1 MKKALKITW
10 ISLASLLGVVILTVI
25 IALWI
30 LLSPKRVTAIV
41 NEQAPKFIT
50 CDFNIDKVD
59 VTLFKTFPDLGLEL
73 CKVVLISP
81 IQGSPSDTLAFID
94 NCVVSVNIVKFLFD
108 KEIIINEFYLENGD
122 INVFYDAEGNTN
134 IDIMTE
140 KEPEKENKNETEITF
155 PYNIIDLN
163 KIEVKNINIKYTDMP
178 NSIMADIKALAMLI
192 KGNLSN
198 DIVNADF
205 NIRAQDISYDGNADS
220 LVMNVKLDSVKMKGI
235 GRMYGEDLSA
245 DMTLGSNKISYN
257 DSDNNNI
264 SLNNINLRYNGKVES
279 LNIIQG
285 IMDMNF
291 TDLSMTIADE
301 CFVNDIDIEMTL
313 PLALNL
319 SATDATFDDSKIK
332 INDIEIDFKGDASMK
347 GEDIAMNLDV
357 NTNTIDIE
365 KTAALLPA
373 FIIED
378 VMGNMNVKGSAKI
391 DAHIEGTYNNS
402 QMPVVTA
409 SVTYNDGNVLMPDML
424 PFPLSDINTALTMNL
439 DLNNRSDVTIDNLKV
454 SMNNTS
460 LTLSG
465 NIKDVMNKMSCDV
478 TMDIDTYFD
487 DLRSFIPEDI
497 NAEGRLK
504 AHINAKGY
512 MDDFTNMN
520 LMKTSVNGDF
530 ELTDLDLL
538 CFDTIAA
545 QSSIIRGD
553 ITLPNPN
560 STMVPNSLAKINII
574 GNNMNADITN
584 MLTARLENFNFD
596 IHTSD
601 ILNDDIKP
609 AIFVDFGFGAIDFT
623 MDDMVFNADNASGS
637 GAMLPSTNT
646 DNQYY
651 IAVFS
656 SDSLL
661 FTMGEDMHFETEH
674 ISLDATADYNKDEKE
689 LLLQWNPEVN
699 VDLSNALLD
708 MSSMQET
715 VFLPEINFEYSGNKL
730 NINNSNVLLGN
741 SDFELKGVI
750 TNINKFLKKEGLLKG
765 DLTFTSSYTDV
776 NEIMDI
782 FNGMGANDTIV
793 KDTPVETNES
803 VETAEEDDPFM
814 VPLGVDITL
823 NTKIE
828 SAKAGNMDL
837 ANVGGMLTVKDG
849 TLILQEM
856 GFTSNAARMLLTAMY
871 KSPRKNHLYVGLDFH
886 LLDIDIAE
894 MIRIIP
900 DLDTIVP
907 MLKSF
912 SGKAE
917 FHLAA
922 ETNLK
927 SNYEPKISTLR
938 GATSIK
944 GKDLVVLDSETF
956 KMISKYLLM
965 GKDAKNQIDS
975 LSVEIGVFKNEVD
988 VYPFLIAMDDY
999 QVAISGRHFLDMTF
1013 DYNLSVIRPP
1023 IINRLGLD
1031 INGSIDNLQY
1041 HLIKS
1046 KHVNLFKPDKRDH
1059 IQEQILRVKAA
1070 IAKSLEDN
1078 IKE

>member
-1 MKKALKITW
+1 M
-10 ISLASLLGVVILTVI
+10 LGVVILTVI

-220 LVMNVKLDSVKMKGI
+220 LAMNVKLDSVKMKGI

-750 TNINKFLKKEGLLKG
+750 TNINKFLKK
-765 DLTFTSSYTDV
+765 
-776 NEIMDI
+776 
-782 FNGMGANDTIV
+782 
-793 KDTPVETNES
+793 
-803 VETAEEDDPFM
+803 
-814 VPLGVDITL
+814 
-823 NTKIE
+823 
-828 SAKAGNMDL
+828 KAC
-837 ANVGGMLTVKDG
+837 
-849 TLILQEM
+849 
-856 GFTSNAARMLLTAMY
+856 
-871 KSPRKNHLYVGLDFH
+871 
-886 LLDIDIAE
+886 
-894 MIRIIP
+894 
-900 DLDTIVP
+900 
-907 MLKSF
+907 
-912 SGKAE
+912 
-917 FHLAA
+917 
-922 ETNLK
+922 
-927 SNYEPKISTLR
+927 
-938 GATSIK
+938 
-944 GKDLVVLDSETF
+944 
-956 KMISKYLLM
+956 
-965 GKDAKNQIDS
+965 
-975 LSVEIGVFKNEVD
+975 
-988 VYPFLIAMDDY
+988 
-999 QVAISGRHFLDMTF
+999 
-1013 DYNLSVIRPP
+1013 
-1023 IINRLGLD
+1023 
-1031 INGSIDNLQY
+1031 
-1041 HLIKS
+1041 
-1046 KHVNLFKPDKRDH
+1046 
-1059 IQEQILRVKAA
+1059 
-1070 IAKSLEDN
+1070 
-1078 IKE
+1078 

>member
-1 MKKALKITW
+1 
-10 ISLASLLGVVILTVI
+10 
-25 IALWI
+25 
-30 LLSPKRVTAIV
+30 
-41 NEQAPKFIT
+41 
-50 CDFNIDKVD
+50 
-59 VTLFKTFPDLGLEL
+59 
-73 CKVVLISP
+73 
-81 IQGSPSDTLAFID
+81 
-94 NCVVSVNIVKFLFD
+94 
-108 KEIIINEFYLENGD
+108 
-122 INVFYDAEGNTN
+122 
-134 IDIMTE
+134 
-140 KEPEKENKNETEITF
+140 
-155 PYNIIDLN
+155 
-163 KIEVKNINIKYTDMP
+163 
-178 NSIMADIKALAMLI
+178 
-192 KGNLSN
+192 
-198 DIVNADF
+198 
-205 NIRAQDISYDGNADS
+205 
-220 LVMNVKLDSVKMKGI
+220 
-235 GRMYGEDLSA
+235 
-245 DMTLGSNKISYN
+245 
-257 DSDNNNI
+257 
-264 SLNNINLRYNGKVES
+264 
-279 LNIIQG
+279 
-285 IMDMNF
+285 
-291 TDLSMTIADE
+291 
-301 CFVNDIDIEMTL
+301 
-313 PLALNL
+313 
-319 SATDATFDDSKIK
+319 
-332 INDIEIDFKGDASMK
+332 MK

-750 TNINKFLKKEGLLKG
+750 TNINKFLKK
-765 DLTFTSSYTDV
+765 
-776 NEIMDI
+776 
-782 FNGMGANDTIV
+782 
-793 KDTPVETNES
+793 
-803 VETAEEDDPFM
+803 
-814 VPLGVDITL
+814 
-823 NTKIE
+823 
-828 SAKAGNMDL
+828 KAC
-837 ANVGGMLTVKDG
+837 
-849 TLILQEM
+849 
-856 GFTSNAARMLLTAMY
+856 
-871 KSPRKNHLYVGLDFH
+871 
-886 LLDIDIAE
+886 
-894 MIRIIP
+894 
-900 DLDTIVP
+900 
-907 MLKSF
+907 
-912 SGKAE
+912 
-917 FHLAA
+917 
-922 ETNLK
+922 
-927 SNYEPKISTLR
+927 
-938 GATSIK
+938 
-944 GKDLVVLDSETF
+944 
-956 KMISKYLLM
+956 
-965 GKDAKNQIDS
+965 
-975 LSVEIGVFKNEVD
+975 
-988 VYPFLIAMDDY
+988 
-999 QVAISGRHFLDMTF
+999 
-1013 DYNLSVIRPP
+1013 
-1023 IINRLGLD
+1023 
-1031 INGSIDNLQY
+1031 
-1041 HLIKS
+1041 
-1046 KHVNLFKPDKRDH
+1046 
-1059 IQEQILRVKAA
+1059 
-1070 IAKSLEDN
+1070 
-1078 IKE
+1078 